1 MHTFDTPGP
10 TTLVVRSGAGH
21 VIVKAEETARTTVE
35 LTALNAAGQDAVAE
49 ARVEQQHHGIVV
61 DIPRHR
67 GGLFR
72 PHPAV
77 GIEITVPT
85 GSTLEVKA
93 ESADIEAI
101 GTFADAV
108 VTTGSGEVQV
118 GDVTGSAKL
127 KSGSGAVAAGRVGKA
142 LVVTTGS
149 GDVRVD
155 HSGRTASVSVG
166 SGDIQIGEV
175 AGEVLTKT
183 GSGDVEVDRL
193 GGTLVT
199 KSGSG
204 SLVVRRAS
212 ERLGQGQ
219 RRQREHHDRH
229 RAGHCRL
236 ARRLHPDRPGGPGA
250 RPDRRPHRGPAT
262 RRDHRP
268 HRQRR
273 PEGAPVMRGMKFTLG
288 KSWPRN
294 PRRPDPEVV
303 RDRLRRS
310 GPTGLAQR
318 PRPLARTYS
327 VLARSARS
335 SSKWRSVAAS
345 S

>member
-1 MHTFDTPGP
+1 MHTFETPGP

-21 VIVKAEETARTTVE
+21 VIVTATETARTTVE

-49 ARVEQQHHGIVV
+49 ARVEQQRSGIVV
-61 DIPRHR
+61 DVPRHR

-93 ESADIEAI
+93 ESADIEAN

-108 VTTGSGEVQV
+108 VTSGSGEVQV

-127 KSGSGAVAAGRVGKA
+127 KSGSGAVAAGRIGKA

-155 HSGRTASVSVG
+155 HSGRTASVTAG
-166 SGDIQIGEV
+166 SGDIRIAEV
-175 AGEVLTKT
+175 AGDVLTKT
-183 GSGDVEVDRL
+183 GSGDVEVERL

-204 SLVVRRAS
+204 SLVVRRAAS
-212 ERLGQGQ
+212 GSVKANGASGSITIGIEQGTAAWLDVSTLTGRVVQ
-219 RRQREHHDRH
+219 ELDQ
-229 RAGHCRL
+229 
-236 ARRLHPDRPGGPGA
+236 
-250 RPDRRPHRGPAT
+250 T
-262 RRDHRP
+262 
-268 HRQRR
+268 
-273 PEGAPVMRGMKFTLG
+273 GAPTEDQ
-288 KSWPRN
+288 PRVEITAHTVSG
-294 PRRPDPEVV
+294 DLKVH
-303 RDRLRRS
+303 RS
-310 GPTGLAQR
+310 
-318 PRPLARTYS
+318 
-327 VLARSARS
+327 
-335 SSKWRSVAAS
+335 
-345 S
+345 

>member
-1 MHTFDTPGP
+1 M
-10 TTLVVRSGAGH
+10 
-21 VIVKAEETARTTVE
+21 
-35 LTALNAAGQDAVAE
+35 AE
-49 ARVEQQHHGIVV
+49 ARVEQQRNGIVV

-72 PHPAV
+72 PHPT
-77 GIEITVPT
+77 GRRSRSPVPT

-93 ESADIEAI
+93 ESADIEAT

-108 VTTGSGEVQV
+108 VTTGSGEVQL

-127 KSGSGAVAAGRVGKA
+127 KSGSGAVAAGHVGKA

-155 HSGRTASVSVG
+155 HSGRSASVSVG
-166 SGDIQIGEV
+166 SGDILIGEV
-175 AGEVLTKT
+175 AGDVLTKT

-204 SLVVRRAS
+204 SLVVRRAAS
-212 ERLGQGQ
+212 GSVKANGASGSIT
-219 RRQREHHDRH
+219 HRH
-229 RAGHCRL
+229 RAGHRRL
-236 ARRLHPDRPGGPGA
+236 ARRLHPDRPGGAGA
-250 RPDRRPHRGPAT
+250 RPDRGPHRGPAS

-268 HRQRR
+268 HGERR
-273 PEGAPVMRGMKFTLG
+273 PEGAPVMRGMKYSLG

-303 RDRLRRS
+303 RDRIRAHGRPVSPNSL
-310 GPTGLAQR
+310 GL
-318 PRPLARTYS
+318 
-327 VLARSARS
+327 
-335 SSKWRSVAAS
+335 
-345 S
+345 